1 MHSSAVALSPH
12 DCRRLLDAPQLED
25 TAKRIVP
32 VGIRDRA
39 LFAVLAYSG
48 CRVGELVKLKVRD
61 FRTNGEHRV
70 LNVTGKGGKE
80 RTTPLHPEAVERLAE
95 RLAVPGIAGDPAAA
109 LFRPRKSVRGNGR
122 DGFKARPMTTRAVEK
137 LIARY
142 VEALVLDPN
151 VTVHSLR
158 VTALTTAR
166 ERGSDIIDL
175 QDFAGH
181 ADPRTTLTYIRS
193 RDRLSKSPAYVLKY

>member
-1 MHSSAVALSPH
+1 MP
-12 DCRRLLDAPQLED
+12 
-25 TAKRIVP
+25 
-32 VGIRDRA
+32 G
-39 LFAVLAYSG
+39 
-48 CRVGELVKLKVRD
+48 VK
-61 FRTNGEHRV
+61 E
-70 LNVTGKGGKE
+70 
-80 RTTPLHPEAVERLAE
+80 
-95 RLAVPGIAGDPAAA
+95 DPAGPLFPAA
-109 LFRPRKSVRGNGR
+109 RSPRGQGR
-122 DGFKARPMTTRAVEK
+122 DGFQPDPMTTRAVEK
-137 LIARY
+137 LIGRY
-142 VEALVLDPN
+142 VAALGLDPN

>member
-1 MHSSAVALSPH
+1 L
-12 DCRRLLDAPQLED
+12 
-25 TAKRIVP
+25 TK
-32 VGIRDRA
+32 
-39 LFAVLAYSG
+39 
-48 CRVGELVKLKVRD
+48 
-61 FRTNGEHRV
+61 
-70 LNVTGKGGKE
+70 
-80 RTTPLHPEAVERLAE
+80 
-95 RLAVPGIAGDPAAA
+95 IAGETCSGLYGRQRPLFPAAKTA
-109 LFRPRKSVRGNGR
+109 RGLGR
-122 DGFKARPMTTRAVEK
+122 DGFRSQAMSIRAVEK
-137 LIARY
+137 LIERY
-142 VEALVLDPN
+142 VAVLGLDPN